1 MDCGD
6 SPAIRGDCSRILE
19 QITLKMTSTFDLGE
33 VLTAITQGLVDELG
47 AAFARIWLI
56 GPGDICGQCF
66 KAANCS
72 NRNQCLHLRTSAGM
86 YTRTDGEYRRVPIG
100 ALKIGRIAQGWGPMS
115 TNDALNDDRLPNKRW
130 LAETGLKSFAGYP
143 LSFRG
148 ELLGVLG
155 MFSHRPLTEDEL
167 ERLAAFANQAAIA
180 IKNAQL
186 FSEVEELK
194 IQLEA
199 ENVYLQEEIKTQHNF
214 EEIIGQTKAI
224 KKVQRNI
231 ETVAPTDANVL
242 ILGETGTG
250 KELVARALH
259 NLSNRKGRAL
269 IKLNCAAIPSGLVES
284 ELFGH
289 EKGAFTGALAQ
300 KIGRFELADK
310 GTIFLDEI
318 GEMPLDLQP
327 KLLRVLQEGEFE
339 RVGGSRTF
347 KVDVRVIAATNRN
360 LDDAVRAGRFR
371 EDLYYRLNVFPIALP
386 SLRERRE
393 DITLLA
399 QYFVAKYG
407 ARLGKKI
414 DQIQRKL
421 LDQLATHSWPGNIR
435 ELENVIER
443 AVIVSRGSALELGE
457 PLVPRSAIAQDI
469 PQLLT
474 LEELERHHISAILK
488 LVGGRVSGDGGA
500 ADILGMKP
508 TTLESRMK
516 KLGVNRVR

>member
-1 MDCGD
+1 M
-6 SPAIRGDCSRILE
+6 
-19 QITLKMTSTFDLGE
+19 
-33 VLTAITQGLVDELG
+33 
-47 AAFARIWLI
+47 
-56 GPGDICGQCF
+56 
-66 KAANCS
+66 
-72 NRNQCLHLRTSAGM
+72 
-86 YTRTDGEYRRVPIG
+86 RTDGEYRRVPLG
-100 ALKIGRIAQGWGPMS
+100 ALKIGRIAQGWGPMA

-155 MFSHRPLTEDEL
+155 MFSHRTLSEDEL
-167 ERLAAFANQAAIA
+167 ERLAPFANQAAIA

-186 FSEVEELK
+186 FGEVEKLQK
-194 IQLEA
+194 QLEA
-199 ENVYLQEEIKTQHNF
+199 ENVYLQEEIKTEHNF

-224 KKVQRNI
+224 RKVNRNI

-259 NLSNRKGRAL
+259 NLSKRKSRAL

-360 LDDAVRAGRFR
+360 LEDAVRAGRFR
-371 EDLYYRLNVFPIALP
+371 EDLYYRLNVFPISLP
-386 SLRERRE
+386 SLRERRD
-393 DITLLA
+393 DIHLLV

-414 DQIQRKL
+414 DQIPRKL
-421 LDQLATHSWPGNIR
+421 LDQLATHAWPGNIR

-443 AVIVSRGSALELGE
+443 AVIVSRDSALELGE
-457 PLVPRSAIAQDI
+457 TLAPRPAITQEA
-469 PQLLT
+469 PPLLT
-474 LEELERHHISAILK
+474 LEELERSHISAILK

-516 KLGVNRVR
+516 KLGVSRVR